1 MATIRISTNS
11 IFPILLI
18 LLASSVSPIGRFP
31 LVFHLTCSGF
41 RHSLATDSPDAITSI
56 KASSMS
62 LDEMAAAL
70 DSVNVD
76 DWTKPVMMD
85 EDKPSLPE
93 LDIMSVFSGKSD
105 RAYSPGAVLTPPV
118 SVCCILSRSVCSF
131 QSLSMSIYYVSSA
144 CARLRMFDSLD
155 GFVFSLSIRVAQTS
169 HICYFISYRFVVSI
183 IKLKHTLNSM
193 C

>member
-18 LLASSVSPIGRFP
+18 LLASSFSPTGCFP

-41 RHSLATDSPDAITSI
+41 RHSLATDSTDAITSI

-155 GFVFSLSIRVAQTS
+155 GFVFSLSIRVAQTP
-169 HICYFISYRFVVSI
+169 HICYFIYCRFIVLFR
-183 IKLKHTLNSM
+183 KLKHTLNFM